1 MRLQTQCTQC
11 IAHQP
16 CHGVPTSKNFEHIEC
31 LIFEPASCQIFI
43 CQWLSCS
50 LAGKYKTAK
59 EAMKTTNHNLYYAGP
74 WNWSSHW
81 MTSQINAVKFDWFN
95 QCLHILIC
103 WWILWVNQDFN
114 SQTYLRLDNNMPKD
128 IFQTYDKAQGCQKL
142 WSISKSTK
150 LNWSTRVK
158 EKNSRLHIKEWI
170 HEISFM
176 G

>member
-1 MRLQTQCTQC
+1 MRLQTQRTQC
-11 IAHQP
+11 IAHRP
-16 CHGVPTSKNFEHIEC
+16 SHGVPTSKNFEHVKC
-31 LIFEPASCQIFI
+31 LIYEPASCQIFI

-59 EAMKTTNHNLYYAGP
+59 EAMKTTNHNLYHAGP